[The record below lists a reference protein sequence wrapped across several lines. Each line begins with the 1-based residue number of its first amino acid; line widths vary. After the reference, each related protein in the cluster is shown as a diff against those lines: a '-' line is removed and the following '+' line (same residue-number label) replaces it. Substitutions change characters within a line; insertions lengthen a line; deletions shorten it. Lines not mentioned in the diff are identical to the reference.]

1 MSFRQWLDEKDSTLI
16 RCTIEGD
23 WTWEEFHEAMA
34 EVRTMAYNADY
45 RTDLII
51 DLSEAG
57 PLPMSAVSLQLKNV
71 LDRMPDQ
78 FGAVFLTTPDTFTRM
93 IVESLDRVLP
103 EAKGKLYVAETV
115 NFAKRMILL
124 LRGAAFDDG
133 LDAATLP
140 VIPTARQTN
149 QANEDTAKST
159 G

>member
-16 RCTIEGD
+16 RCTIED
-23 WTWEEFHEAMA
+23 EWTWEEFHEAMA
-34 EVRTMAYNADY
+34 EVRTLVYDTDQ

-51 DLSEAG
+51 DLSDAG
-57 PLPMSAVSLQLKNV
+57 PLPMSAASIQLKNM
-71 LDRMPDQ
+71 LDRMPDH

-103 EAKGKLYVAETV
+103 EAKGRLYVAESV

-124 LRGAAFDDG
+124 LRGAQFDDG
-133 LDAATLP
+133 LDAATRP
-140 VIPTARQTN
+140 VIPTLSQSDEVG
-149 QANEDTAKST
+149 EDTAKTT